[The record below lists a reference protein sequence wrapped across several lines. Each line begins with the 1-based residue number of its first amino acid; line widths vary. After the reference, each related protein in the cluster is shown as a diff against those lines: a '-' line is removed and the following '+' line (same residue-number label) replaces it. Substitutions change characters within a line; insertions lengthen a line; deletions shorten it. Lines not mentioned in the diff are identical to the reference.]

1 MSEQAGKTTFLF
13 LFLMIILLAATKIP
27 VRAAL
32 KDPIFQEIQS
42 KTFTFSPTLG
52 IFRANDMH
60 ITNFSGNTVIMK
72 KIIEPSQEMIDL
84 KLSFDG
90 QDIVNNYH
98 IIRSKYETN
107 TTEKKFGSASG
118 KFISGTDS
126 ITMFPREH
134 SVLVNNNLSIQSFTI
149 DFWLYPYRIG
159 EGHQTIAS
167 FMSPDIGNPTDD
179 NSYGF
184 KITIEKGVIVYH
196 FSNFF
201 RDKDFKTYSFTL
213 KESEPLIYRTWEKHT
228 IILDTGQQVIRIY
241 RNGEEKN
248 VVHIT
253 KDQSFYGET
262 LYPVTHL
269 QLGQKNFPLIIG
281 NNAMFSLDEFT
292 IYRDI
297 QKNFK
302 TFTTLKEP
310 SSFETDVFTISS
322 NYSKLQ
328 KINPAVKLP
337 NEAYYKIGYRFSTN
351 YFFPETSA
359 DVMPWTYINPE
370 QNRFPPSKNTG
381 KYLQLKYEYYP
392 SARSETNSPMFLQNI
407 QVEFQEFPNPGSLNF
422 SLVKEGDQFV
432 ELEWNLLPDPD
443 IASYEIYYG
452 TAPGNY
458 FGKAAISPASPIS
471 VPHPEKN
478 STSKLTYILQGL
490 QNETPYYISIRSK
503 DKYGV
508 LGDFS
513 PEIYVRPS
521 SVKTEASY
529 SIGR

>member
-1 MSEQAGKTTFLF
+1 MSEHAGKTIFLF

-32 KDPIFQEIQS
+32 KDPIFQDIQS

-60 ITNFSGNTVIMK
+60 ITNFSGNTVITK

-90 QDIVNNYH
+90 QDIVNNYQ
-98 IIRSKYETN
+98 IIRSHYETN
-107 TTEKKFGSASG
+107 TIEKIFGSASG
-118 KFISGTDS
+118 KFISGADS

-134 SVLVNNNLSIQSFTI
+134 SVLVNNNLSVQSFTI

-159 EGHQTIAS
+159 EGHQTIVS
-167 FMSPDIGNPTDD
+167 FMSPDIGNPKDN

-184 KITIEKGVIVYH
+184 KITVEKGVIVYH

-213 KESEPLIYRTWEKHT
+213 KESEPLIYQTWEKHT
-228 IILDTGQQVIRIY
+228 MVLDTGQQVIRVY

-253 KDQSFYGET
+253 KNQNFYGET

-328 KINPAVKLP
+328 RINPIVKLP

-359 DVMPWTYINPE
+359 DIMPWTYINLE
-370 QNRFPPSKNTG
+370 HNRFPPSKNTG

-392 SARSETNSPMFLQNI
+392 SARSETNSPMFLHNI
-407 QVEFQEFPNPGSLNF
+407 QVEFQEFPNPGLLNF
-422 SLVKEGDQFV
+422 SLVKEGDQSV

-443 IASYEIYYG
+443 IVSYEIYYG
-452 TAPGNY
+452 TAPSNY
-458 FGKAAISPASPIS
+458 FGKASISPASPIS